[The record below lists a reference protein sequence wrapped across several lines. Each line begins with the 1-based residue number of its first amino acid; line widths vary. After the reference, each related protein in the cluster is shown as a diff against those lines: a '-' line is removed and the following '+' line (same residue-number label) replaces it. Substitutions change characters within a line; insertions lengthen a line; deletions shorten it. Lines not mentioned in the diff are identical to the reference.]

1 MTSRPDSL
9 PGSSFD
15 SRSTGA
21 AGERPR
27 PSSAFL
33 LGDEGP
39 FASELPGFRAREG
52 QQRLARAVE
61 ELLDGDGTLLA
72 EAGTGIGKT
81 FAYLVPALL
90 SGRKVVIS
98 TATRTLQDQI
108 AQRDLP
114 LVQRVLGTEVPV
126 AVMKGLGNYLCR
138 RRYREFLLG
147 TEALRPAHAADLGL
161 LARWIE
167 ETETGDVVE
176 LLGVSEKS
184 PTLAHV
190 VSSSD
195 TRVGASCPYFE
206 DCFVTQMKR
215 DAEEARIVV
224 VNHHLFFAD
233 LALRG
238 AHPARVLPEY
248 DAVVFDEAHQIED
261 TAALFFGT
269 RVTSQQLDRLV
280 RDVERALAST
290 PLLSGGST
298 LALCKAVQLGARDWF
313 SEVSRGARGRVALS
327 GKRLEE
333 LAPRADG
340 LETALAAL
348 AAYLK
353 ERARDRAD
361 DIALRERLDQLAR
374 RSSNL
379 QTDIQAVA
387 RGSEGHV
394 VWSEATGSSVAL
406 SSTPV
411 DLSSKLRSELF
422 ERVPAVALLSA
433 TLATRGSA
441 TGVSRSAAEPSGS
454 TIEGKSSGFGY
465 ARSRLGL
472 DDELRT
478 MELNIASPF
487 DFERSALLYL
497 PDDLPPPGASAFA
510 SQMAERAARLIEFT
524 DGGAFVLTTSLASM
538 KDTHARLTR
547 LLPERRIWLQ
557 GEGSRSALLSGFRAH
572 GRGVLVATSSFWEGV
587 DVPGSA
593 LRLVVLEKI
602 PFAVPT
608 DPVFAA
614 RSQAL
619 EDAGRS
625 AFSELAVPSAAIT
638 LKQGFGRLIRT
649 SEDTGIVAI
658 FDERIVRK
666 GYGKRLLAAL
676 PPAARTS
683 SLEEVQKRSAAWG
696 WIARE

>member
-1 MTSRPDSL
+1 M
-9 PGSSFD
+9 PG
-15 SRSTGA
+15 RSDA
-21 AGERPR
+21 
-27 PSSAFL
+27 AFL

-39 FASELPGFRAREG
+39 FAGELSGFRAREG
-52 QQRLARAVE
+52 QQRLAAAVE
-61 ELLDGDGTLLA
+61 ELLSGDGTLLS

-147 TEALRPAHAADLGL
+147 AEALRPGNAADLGL
-161 LARWIE
+161 LVRWVE

-176 LLGVSEKS
+176 LVGVSEKS
-184 PTLAHV
+184 PTLAQV

-195 TRVGASCPYFE
+195 TRVGATCPYFD
-206 DCFVTQMKR
+206 DCFVTTMKR

-269 RVTSQQLDRLV
+269 RLTSQQLDRLI
-280 RDVERALAST
+280 RDVERALASL

-298 LALCKAVQLGARDWF
+298 TALSKAVQLGARDWF
-313 SEVSRGARGRVALS
+313 SEVARGTAGRAALAK
-327 GKRLEE
+327 KRQDA
-333 LAPRADG
+333 LAPYAEV

-353 ERARDRAD
+353 ERAREASD
-361 DIALRERLDQLAR
+361 DLALRERVEQLAR
-374 RSSNL
+374 RASNL
-379 QTDIQAVA
+379 QSDVQAIA
-387 RGSEGHV
+387 RGAEGHV
-394 VWSEATGSSVAL
+394 VWSEVVGSHVAL

-433 TLATRGSA
+433 TLATRGD
-441 TGVSRSAAEPSGS
+441 GSRGAGSAA
-454 TIEGKSSGFGY
+454 EGKSSGFGY
-465 ARSRLGL
+465 VRSRLGIT
-472 DDELRT
+472 DELRT
-478 MELNIASPF
+478 SELNIASPF

-497 PDDLPPPGASAFA
+497 PEDLPPPGSGDFA
-510 SQMAERAARLIEFT
+510 RQMALRAARLIEFT

-547 LLPERRIWLQ
+547 LLPDRRIWLQ

-619 EDAGRS
+619 EEAGRS

-676 PPAARTS
+676 PPAARTN
-683 SLEEVQKRSAAWG
+683 SLDEVRARSAAWG
-696 WIARE
+696 WASAATPDGRACDNVSQ

>member
-1 MTSRPDSL
+1 MTSRQDSL
-9 PGSSFD
+9 SGLPLD
-15 SRSTGA
+15 SRSTRA
-21 AGERPR
+21 VAEQPR

-39 FASELPGFRAREG
+39 FSSELSGFRAREG

-108 AQRDLP
+108 ARRDLP
-114 LVQRVLGTEVPV
+114 LVQRVLGTEVPI

-161 LARWIE
+161 LTRWIE

-248 DAVVFDEAHQIED
+248 DAVIFDEAHQIED

-269 RVTSQQLDRLV
+269 RVTSAQLDRLV
-280 RDVERALAST
+280 RDVERAFASA
-290 PLLSGGST
+290 PLPSGGSA

-313 SEVSRGARGRVALS
+313 SAASRGGKGRAALTS
-327 GKRLEE
+327 KRLEA
-333 LAPRADG
+333 LAPRAG
-340 LETALAAL
+340 ELETALAAL
-348 AAYLK
+348 GAYLK
-353 ERARDRAD
+353 ERARDATD
-361 DIALRERLDQLAR
+361 DLALRERLDQLAR

-379 QTDIQAVA
+379 QGDVQTVT

-394 VWSEATGSSVAL
+394 VWSEATGSSVTL

-433 TLATRGSA
+433 TLATRGGVPEADSA
-441 TGVSRSAAEPSGS
+441 EGGS
-454 TIEGKSSGFGY
+454 KSTGFGY

-497 PDDLPPPGASAFA
+497 PDDLPPPGTSDFA
-510 SQMAERAARLIEFT
+510 SQMALRAARLIEFT

-538 KDTHARLTR
+538 KNAHERLTR
-547 LLPERRIWLQ
+547 LLPNRRVWLQ

-625 AFSELAVPSAAIT
+625 AFAELAVPSAAIA
-638 LKQGFGRLIRT
+638 LKQGFGRLIR
-649 SEDTGIVAI
+649 SSDDTGIVAI